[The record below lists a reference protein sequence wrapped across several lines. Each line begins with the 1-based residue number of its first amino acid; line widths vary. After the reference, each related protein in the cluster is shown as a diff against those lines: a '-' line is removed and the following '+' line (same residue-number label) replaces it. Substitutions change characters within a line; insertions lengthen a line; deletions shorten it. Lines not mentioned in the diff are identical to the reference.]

1 MYILLSSSVKM
12 NLKFFSCL
20 QKFRDVLSLFK
31 IILNY
36 GLKGSRWRIVKTAD
50 STFGWKPVLGILGM
64 DLDKFVSL

>member
-1 MYILLSSSVKM
+1 MMNHKYIWKKKENLS
-12 NLKFFSCL
+12 
-20 QKFRDVLSLFK
+20 K

-64 DLDKFVSL
+64 DLDLDKFVSL